1 LKKNSNT
8 WEANINI
15 STKEGFIGIT
25 QVENDQKFY
34 KTLQKEIFWEPV
46 FDQSFKKNIRNIRT
60 RHDTLL
66 GNFYSVSFELW
77 SSCMFRKHIG

>member
-46 FDQSFKKNIRNIRT
+46 FDQSF
-60 RHDTLL
+60 
-66 GNFYSVSFELW
+66 
-77 SSCMFRKHIG
+77 